1 MNIFAKTQNKW
12 LKNHCCDDNDVE
24 NGFKY
29 HCPNCCDAKWLF

>member
-29 HCPNCCDAKWLF
+29 HCPNCCDDKWQF